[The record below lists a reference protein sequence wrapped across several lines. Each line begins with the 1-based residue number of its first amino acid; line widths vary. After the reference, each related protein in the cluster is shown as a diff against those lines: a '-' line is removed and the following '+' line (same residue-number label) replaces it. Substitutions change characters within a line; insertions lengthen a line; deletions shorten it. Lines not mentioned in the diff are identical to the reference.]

1 MISSG
6 GTNYPPVEM
15 LAPDG
20 KKHKIQATDLTGIF
34 RIIESIPSKKA
45 EPVRQWLAE
54 VTTTEYSRQSNPTTM
69 AERGINLMF

>member
-1 MISSG
+1 
-6 GTNYPPVEM
+6 M

-20 KKHKIQATDLTGIF
+20 KKHKIQAADRTGIF

-54 VTTTEYSRQSNPTTM
+54 VTTIEYSRQSNSTTM
-69 AERGINLMF
+69 AERGINLIS